1 MGQYGPVVAISF
13 RQQSTSHGPVSH
25 VLQCGE
31 RSGRRNGDE
40 LRTATSERDDSH
52 LPRVLMRVSKG
63 CERCRHRHI
72 RCVIPP
78 GASAC
83 APCSRLG
90 QVCHLDPRFQFKDV
104 HHVYQKS
111 NGTAA
116 RFDLVWDAEQ
126 VWVDVSQP
134 VTFVHETCEDSKPD
148 DRVEPAHSSVVE
160 RHLSFASPVEQP
172 HGTEPAASM
181 AEEPLIQHD
190 HSHELSPFHHSGSL
204 ASSAS
209 HDSTT
214 LSLREA
220 SLMRCFIQK
229 IAPWADICDPQSH
242 FSTVVPRRSLQ
253 VPMVLKA
260 VLALTARHDAI
271 LVGQSDWEAST
282 YHGQCL
288 ELLIP
293 ALDRLDQDYDENLLI
308 TVVILRIYEELENSE
323 DQKFHLLG
331 SNRLINLMSRSAS
344 SRGIAEAVS
353 WQFLRQAIYS
363 SIVQYQ
369 HLQLDL
375 RNYERSSMF
384 QRDDDAAFANM
395 IIFHCA
401 HIIQLCRVLPE
412 DPIDEQSWAKV
423 ADDVDEW
430 YRKKPITWQPLRYQD
445 SNVAENRPFPEI
457 WMMSAPAVVGMQ
469 YYHAA
474 CIFLTMSDPHSRRM
488 REFEMARTR
497 RLAERK
503 IASHVISVI
512 GLSWSNES
520 VHNAY
525 FMACHLL
532 HRFGYCLQHP
542 VEQQGSLTFLSRV
555 EKLIGWRTTW
565 IRSELE
571 HQWGELADFDPPST

>member
-1 MGQYGPVVAISF
+1 
-13 RQQSTSHGPVSH
+13 
-25 VLQCGE
+25 
-31 RSGRRNGDE
+31 
-40 LRTATSERDDSH
+40 
-52 LPRVLMRVSKG
+52 MRVGKG

-72 RCVIPP
+72 RCVVSP

-83 APCSRLG
+83 ASCTRLG
-90 QVCHLDPRFQFKDV
+90 RVCHLDPRFQFKTV

-116 RFDLVWDAEQ
+116 RYDLVWDDEQ
-126 VWVDVSQP
+126 VWVDVEQP
-134 VTFVHETCEDSKPD
+134 VSFVHELCDGSKADNVIQQAPSSIENDPTAVFDSLTGQPGSTSAKSP
-148 DRVEPAHSSVVE
+148 VVE
-160 RHLSFASPVEQP
+160 DTLIQQGHQPLQELSLSNLSHNQSSSPVSLP
-172 HGTEPAASM
+172 T
-181 AEEPLIQHD
+181 D
-190 HSHELSPFHHSGSL
+190 DSPS
-204 ASSAS
+204 
-209 HDSTT
+209 

-242 FSTVVPRRSLQ
+242 FSTVVPRRALQ

-260 VLALTARHDAI
+260 VLSLAARHDAI
-271 LVGQSDWEAST
+271 LTDQSDWEAST

-293 ALDRLDQDYDENLLI
+293 ALDRLEQDSDENLLI
-308 TVVILRIYEELENSE
+308 TVVILRIYEELENSQ
-323 DQKFHLLG
+323 DQRFHLLG
-331 SNRLINLMSRSAS
+331 SNRLINHMSRSAS

-375 RNYERSSMF
+375 CNYERSSMF

-401 HIIQLCRVLPE
+401 HIIQLCRVLPQ
-412 DPIDEQSWAKV
+412 DIVDEQSWSQV
-423 ADDVDEW
+423 ADAVDGW
-430 YRKKPITWQPLRYQD
+430 SQQKPVTWQPLRYQAPD
-445 SNVAENRPFPEI
+445 LTVSRPFPEI

-474 CIFLTMSDPHSRRM
+474 CIFLTMSDPVSRRM

-512 GLSWSNES
+512 GLSWSNEN

-532 HRFGYCLQHP
+532 YRFGYCLQNP
-542 VEQQGSLTFLSRV
+542 VEQRGSLEFLSHV
-555 EKLIGWRTTW
+555 ENLIGWRTAW
-565 IRSELE
+565 IRNELE
-571 HQWGELADFDPPST
+571 HQWGELAVVDPPSV